1 MGLRQFDLHWSI
13 IRVQNISLRIGVTEI
28 LKDISFSLSEG
39 KTLCIIG
46 SSGSGKTSLLK
57 TINRLYEP
65 DSGKVS
71 VFGADIRSYEVHELR
86 RKIGYVLQQP
96 ALFPH
101 WNVAKNVGLVPRL
114 QAWDEAKIT
123 SETSRILDLIGLEQ
137 DKYRMRFPH
146 ELSGGQQQRVGIARA
161 LVANPKLVLY
171 DEPFSALDPISRNAL
186 QQTMLQLKSQ
196 LKKTTVFV
204 THDVN
209 EAFLLADEI
218 MVLHKGQI
226 VQMGRPAEIKSA
238 PANAYVAQFISGLHA

>member
-1 MGLRQFDLHWSI
+1 MNI
-13 IRVQNISLRIGVTEI
+13 IHIENISLSIGENEI
-28 LKDISFSLSEG
+28 LRNISFKVSEG

-65 DSGKVS
+65 DSGRVE
-71 VFGADIRSYEVHELR
+71 VFGADVRSIEIHELR

-114 QAWDEAKIT
+114 QDWEEVMIT
-123 SETSRILDLIGLEQ
+123 TETARILNLVGLDQ
-137 DKYRMRFPH
+137 NKYGMRFPH

-171 DEPFSALDPISRNAL
+171 DEPFSALDPISRNDL
-186 QQTMLQLKSQ
+186 QQTMLDLKSQ

-218 MVLHKGQI
+218 MVLHEGKI
-226 VQMGRPAEIKSA
+226 VQLGTPAEIKSA